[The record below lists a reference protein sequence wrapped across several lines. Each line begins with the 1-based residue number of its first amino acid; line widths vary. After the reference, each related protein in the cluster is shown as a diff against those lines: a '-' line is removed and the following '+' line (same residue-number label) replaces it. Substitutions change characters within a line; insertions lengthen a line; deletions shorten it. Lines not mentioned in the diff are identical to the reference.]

1 MKEKRMKIAF
11 ATTDKININ
20 SDFGSAK
27 KFDIYEISKSGYH
40 FLDTICVEKQP
51 ETIQRA
57 CKDKENILKVN
68 KGETDTEIATVID
81 ALNDC
86 TIVYT
91 TSIGGVPAAKLIKK
105 GITPMTPEL
114 DQEEIISILD
124 RLLITIKGNPA
135 PWLRKALQQRNQSAE
150 E

>member
-1 MKEKRMKIAF
+1 MKIAF
-11 ATTDKININ
+11 ATTDKVNIN
-20 SDFGSAK
+20 SDFGSAE

-51 ETIQRA
+51 EATQYGYKN
-57 CKDKENILKVN
+57 KDNILRVN
-68 KGETDTEIATVID
+68 KGESDSDIATVID

-91 TSIGGVPAAKLIKK
+91 TLIGAVPAAKLIKN

-114 DQEEIISILD
+114 DQEKITGILD
-124 RLLITIKGNPA
+124 RLLIAVKGNPA
-135 PWLRKALQQRNQSAE
+135 PWLRKVLQRENE
-150 E
+150 RTE

>member
-1 MKEKRMKIAF
+1 MKIAF

-20 SDFGSAK
+20 SDFGSAE
-27 KFDIYEISKSGYH
+27 KFDVYEISKSGYN

-51 ETIQRA
+51 ETTQYSYKN
-57 CKDKENILKVN
+57 KDTILKVN
-68 KGETDTEIATVID
+68 KGENDSDIAAVIN

-86 TIVYT
+86 TIIYT
-91 TSIGGVPAAKLIKK
+91 TSIGAVPAAKLIKN

-114 DQEEIISILD
+114 DKEEIIGILD
-124 RLLITIKGNPA
+124 RLLIAIKGNPA
-135 PWLRKALQQRNQSAE
+135 PWLRKVLQKNNQSAE